1 MATAIFFVI
10 VLGATVLVR
19 VRSLRPP
26 QRDVDVSA
34 FAPGDVLSLN

>member
-1 MATAIFFVI
+1 VI
-10 VLGATVLVR
+10 R
-19 VRSLRPP
+19 IRSLRPP